1 MYSCLISIW
10 SGCDLYIT
18 CDLYRIYRMGLR
30 QKWPE
35 ELIAWRPSWLK
46 FRRLLEV
53 TWSFRKKSKDHR
65 GHHLHASGEFRSMDL
80 PRIFPYWP
88 AHREAAWLSSLICS
102 LVGSL
107 PMKTSKTQQPNR
119 LSVSLPA
126 CLLTHAGLRVL
137 MVRRQEPCVSDHHC
151 NYKKDG
157 AIQVCTKDATNMPQ
171 LSIINAPRDWP
182 ARFPFDC
189 KARKIW
195 HDMPWTSEE
204 WLNGLQSNSW
214 YVSHTLLKPWTTGM
228 LKVIEH
234 SCSMRL
240 YAAFNFWNSQLANAE
255 SITLLLQKGP
265 WQAVSSPHTCRKKKS
280 KKTSPKHVLLRALIH
295 FETRKALRLYTLHC
309 STRIMIYNPGCVW
322 SWITASK

>member
-1 MYSCLISIW
+1 MARGADCVTTELTEVPAASWGYLE
-10 SGCDLYIT
+10 L
-18 CDLYRIYRMGLR
+18 
-30 QKWPE
+30 QK
-35 ELIAWRPSWLK
+35 K
-46 FRRLLEV
+46 Y
-53 TWSFRKKSKDHR
+53 KDHR

-80 PRIFPYWP
+80 LRIFPYWP

-137 MVRRQEPCVSDHHC
+137 LVRRQEPCVSDHHC

-157 AIQVCTKDATNMPQ
+157 KVELHWINMDEEWWRAIQVCTKDATNMPQ

-182 ARFPFDC
+182 ARFPFDW

-214 YVSHTLLKPWTTGM
+214 HVSHTSLKPWITGM

-265 WQAVSSPHTCRKKKS
+265 WQAVSSPHTCRKKKKV
-280 KKTSPKHVLLRALIH
+280 KKHLPNMSCSVHWSILKQEKLYD
-295 FETRKALRLYTLHC
+295 ALRLNTLHC
-309 STRIMIYNPGCVW
+309 STKIMIYNPGCVW